1 MRDQLG
7 SGPTAR
13 MKTLFLNPP
22 SYEGFDGGAGSRY
35 QARREVRSFW
45 YPTWLAQAAAL
56 VPDSTLIDAPP
67 DDVTLD
73 DVIARTAGHQ
83 LVIIHTST
91 PSVAQDA
98 RTAARLKEAHPGL
111 QVGFVGAHTMV
122 LPEETLRAAPAVD
135 FVTTGEFD
143 YAVRDIAAGGAYADV
158 AGIAYRDGDRIR
170 RTAPQPPIHD
180 LDAFPYVTDVYARHL
195 TVEHYYI
202 GYLQHP
208 YVSLYTGRGCRSR
221 CTFCL
226 WPQTIAGHTYRTRS
240 ADHVV
245 AEMAHA
251 QRLFPQVREFFFD
264 DDTFTD
270 DRPRAEAVARGLGR
284 LGITWSCNAKANV
297 PYDTLRVL
305 KDNGLRLLL
314 VGFETGSQAILNN
327 IRKGTRIDRA
337 IEFMRDCH
345 RLGILVHG
353 TFIVGL
359 PGETRDTIERTIE
372 FAKVIDPYSLQVSLA
387 APYPG
392 TELYRQAHEH
402 GWLPAERDPGLVQD
416 EGIQEAVLAYEQ
428 LSSEEMHAALERFY
442 RAYYLRPRPILRIM
456 RDMVRD
462 REVMRRRL
470 REAREFFSFMAQRRQ
485 PARRPSPAPRAP
497 VSDGLSASRP

>member
-1 MRDQLG
+1 MR
-7 SGPTAR
+7 
-13 MKTLFLNPP
+13 TLFLNPP

-56 VPDSTLIDAPP
+56 VPDSALIDAPP
-67 DDVTLD
+67 DDVTLPQ
-73 DVIARTAGHQ
+73 VLARAAGYD
-83 LVIIHTST
+83 LIIIHTST
-91 PSVAQDA
+91 PSVTQDA
-98 RTAARLKEAHPGL
+98 RTAAALKQALPG
-111 QVGFVGAHTMV
+111 VRIGFVGAHTMV
-122 LPEETLRAAPAVD
+122 LPEQTLLAAPAVD

-143 YAVRDIAAGGAYADV
+143 YAVRDIAAGAALADV
-158 AGIAYRDGDRIR
+158 AGVAYRGADGTVQ
-170 RTAPQPPIHD
+170 RTRPQAPIQD
-180 LDAFPYVTDVYARHL
+180 LDAFPFVTDVYARHL

-226 WPQTIAGHTYRTRS
+226 WPQTIAGHLYRTRS
-240 ADHVV
+240 VDHVV

-270 DRPRAEAVARGLGR
+270 DRPRAQAIAAGLGR
-284 LGITWSCNAKANV
+284 LGMTWSCNAKANV
-297 PYDTLRVL
+297 PFETLKVL

-314 VGFETGSQAILNN
+314 VGFETGDQRILNN

-337 IEFMRDCH
+337 VEFMRDCH

-359 PGETRDTIERTIE
+359 PGETRESIERTIA
-372 FAKVIDPYSLQVSLA
+372 FAKDIDPYSLQVSLA

-392 TELYRQAHEH
+392 TELYREAQAN
-402 GWLPAERDPGLVQD
+402 GWLPPERADGLVQA
-416 EGIQEAVLAYEQ
+416 EGIQEAVLSYDD
-428 LSSEEMHAALERFY
+428 LSSAEMHAALERFY

-462 REVMRRRL
+462 REVMVRRL

-485 PARRPSPAPRAP
+485 PTGRRAP
-497 VSDGLSASRP
+497 TRLSGELPAAPQ

>member
-1 MRDQLG
+1 
-7 SGPTAR
+7 
-13 MKTLFLNPP
+13 MKTLFLSPP

-67 DDVTLD
+67 DDLTLA
-73 DVIARTAGHQ
+73 DVVQRAAGHD
-83 LVIIHTST
+83 LIIIHTST

-98 RTAARLKEAHPGL
+98 RTAAKLKEALPG
-111 QVGFVGAHTMV
+111 VRIGFVGAHTMV
-122 LPEETLRAAPAVD
+122 LPEETLRIAPAVD

-143 YAVRDIAAGGAYADV
+143 FAVRDLAAGAAYADV
-158 AGIAYRDGDRIR
+158 AGVAYRDASGTLR
-170 RTAPQPPIHD
+170 RTPPQPPIHD
-180 LDAFPYVTDVYARHL
+180 LDTFPFVTDVYARSL
-195 TVEHYYI
+195 TVERYYI

-221 CTFCL
+221 CSFCL

-240 ADHVV
+240 VDHVV

-251 QRLFPQVREFFFD
+251 QQLFPQVREFFFD

-270 DRPRAEAVARGLGR
+270 DRPRAEAIARGLGA
-284 LGITWSCNAKANV
+284 LGMTWSCNAKANV
-297 PYDTLRVL
+297 PYETLKIL

-314 VGFETGSQAILNN
+314 VGFETGSQQILNN

-337 IEFMRDCH
+337 VEFMRDCH

-359 PGETRDTIERTIE
+359 PGETRQTIEQTID
-372 FAKVIDPYSLQVSLA
+372 FAKQIDPYSLQVSLA

-392 TELYRQAHEH
+392 TELYRQAQVN
-402 GWLPAERDPGLVQD
+402 GWLPAERAGGLVQD
-416 EGIQEAVLAYEQ
+416 EGIQEAVLSYDD

-462 REVMRRRL
+462 RNVMRRRL
-470 REAREFFSFMAQRRQ
+470 REAREFFSFMAQRRH
-485 PARRPSPAPRAP
+485 PLAPKSAAPPSPSL
-497 VSDGLSASRP
+497 SDGLHASPP

>member
-1 MRDQLG
+1 
-7 SGPTAR
+7 

-56 VPDSTLIDAPP
+56 VPGSTLIDAPA
-67 DDVTLD
+67 DELSLD
-73 DVIARTAGHQ
+73 DVIGRSGGHE
-83 LVIIHTST
+83 LVILHTST
-91 PSVAQDA
+91 PSVDQDA
-98 RTAARLKEAHPGL
+98 KTAAALKAALPG
-111 QVGFVGAHTMV
+111 VRIGFVGAHTMV
-122 LPEETLRAAPAVD
+122 LPEETLRAAAAVD

-143 YAVRDIAAGGAYADV
+143 YAVRDIAAGADFADV
-158 AGIAYRDGDRIR
+158 RGIAYRTADGGIA

-180 LDAFPYVTDVYARHL
+180 LDEFPYVTDVYHRHL
-195 TVEHYYI
+195 TIEHYYI

-240 ADHVV
+240 PEHVI

-251 QRLFPQVREFFFD
+251 QKLFPEVKEFFFD

-270 DRPRAEAVARGLGR
+270 DRPRAEAIARGLGR
-284 LGITWSCNAKANV
+284 LGLTWSCNAKANV
-297 PYDTLRVL
+297 PYETLKVL

-314 VGFETGSQAILNN
+314 VGFESGNQHILNN
-327 IRKGTRIDRA
+327 IKKGTRIDRA
-337 IEFMRDCH
+337 RQFMRDCH
-345 RLGILVHG
+345 ALGILVHG

-359 PGETRDTIERTIE
+359 PGETRETIANTIA
-372 FAKVIDPYSLQVSLA
+372 FAKEIDPYSLQVSLA

-392 TELYRQAHEH
+392 TELYAQAQAE
-402 GWLPAERDPGLVQD
+402 GWLPVERAGGLVA
-416 EGIQEAVLAYEQ
+416 EGIQQAVLSYDQ
-428 LSSEEMHAALERFY
+428 LSSAEMHEALERFY
-442 RAYYLRPRPILRIM
+442 RAYYLRPRPILRIV
-456 RDMVRD
+456 RDMLRD
-462 REVMRRRL
+462 REVMKRRL

-485 PARRPSPAPRAP
+485 QPAAAPARL
-497 VSDGLSASRP
+497 SDGAPAASH

>member
-1 MRDQLG
+1 MR
-7 SGPTAR
+7 
-13 MKTLFLNPP
+13 TLFLNPP
-22 SYEGFDGGAGSRY
+22 SYEGFDGGAGARY

-67 DDVTLD
+67 DELTLADV
-73 DVIARTAGHQ
+73 VRRAAGHD
-83 LVIIHTST
+83 LIIIHTST
-91 PSVAQDA
+91 PSVPQDA
-98 RTAARLKEAHPGL
+98 RTAAALKAAHPGVRIGL
-111 QVGFVGAHTMV
+111 VGAHTMV
-122 LPEETLRAAPAVD
+122 LPDETLRAAPAVD

-143 YAVRDIAAGGAYADV
+143 YAVRDIAAGAAYPDV
-158 AGIAYRDGDRIR
+158 AGIAYRADGAVR
-170 RTAPQPPIHD
+170 RTASQPPIHD
-180 LDAFPYVTDVYARHL
+180 LDAFPFVTDVYARSL
-195 TVEHYYI
+195 TIERYYI

-240 ADHVV
+240 VDHVV

-270 DRPRAEAVARGLGR
+270 DRPRAEAIARGLGR
-284 LGITWSCNAKANV
+284 LGMTWSCNAKANV
-297 PYDTLRVL
+297 PFETLKIL

-337 IEFMRDCH
+337 VEFMRDCH

-359 PGETRDTIERTIE
+359 PGETRATIEDTIT
-372 FAKVIDPYSLQVSLA
+372 FAKAIDPYSLQVSLA

-392 TELYRQAHEH
+392 TELYRQAQEH
-402 GWLPAERDPGLVQD
+402 GWIAPERAGGLVQD
-416 EGIQEAVLAYEQ
+416 AGIQEAVLSYDG

-456 RDMVRD
+456 RDMARD
-462 REVMRRRL
+462 GGVMRRRL
-470 REAREFFSFMAQRRQ
+470 REAREFFSFMAQRRHVAAR
-485 PARRPSPAPRAP
+485 PASPRPASDRAS
-497 VSDGLSASRP
+497 VSS